1 VATHGQAPAPGR
13 VEAPKPKSRIQK
25 RITYWSVIALVVVLG
40 GWGARRAADS
50 HLRAVSVLTRLTDR
64 NATGWAVSFAQHP
77 FSESTASAETP
88 QGPLRYRL
96 YVPLDVSHPPALV
109 LLHGIHKAGIEE
121 PRLINFGRTLAR
133 AGVEVMTP
141 ELKDLADYQVT
152 PGTVDAIGNAVVLL
166 GEKTGEP
173 KVGILG
179 LSFAG
184 GLALLAAERPEYA
197 NKIGFVAAV
206 GAHDDMARV
215 ARFFAANMIE
225 KPDGSSVAF
234 QAHEYGALVL
244 AYAHPEDFFPPKDV
258 STAREALRLWLWEQP
273 AVSMKTAE
281 GMSREGKQELDVLL
295 HHRVQLQQTFFHEI
309 ERHQAEMQ
317 AVSPHSHIADL
328 RVPVYLLH
336 GSSDS
341 IIPASETLW
350 LGKDVPQADLRR
362 VLVSPAMNMIHV
374 DGQRAATA
382 WDKWALVD
390 FMASLLRAADSL
402 ERGKKSK

>member
-1 VATHGQAPAPGR
+1 VATYGHAPAPAR
-13 VEAPKPKSRIQK
+13 VAAPKPKSRVQK
-25 RITYWSVIALVVVLG
+25 RLTYWSVVVVVVVLG

-50 HLRAVSVLTRLTDR
+50 HLRAVSVLTRLTNP
-64 NATGWAVSFAQHP
+64 NATGWATSFAHHP
-77 FSESTASAETP
+77 FLESTGSAETP
-88 QGPLRYRL
+88 QGPLRYRV
-96 YVPLDVSHPPALV
+96 YVPLDVSHPPAIV

-152 PGTVDAIGNAVVLL
+152 PGTVEAIGNSAMLL
-166 GEKTGEP
+166 SEKTGEP

-184 GLALLAAERPEYA
+184 GLALLAADRPEYA
-197 NKIGFVAAV
+197 PRIGFVAAV

-244 AYAHPEDFFPPKDV
+244 AYSHPEDFFPPRDV
-258 STAREALRLWLWEQP
+258 AIAREALRLWLWEQP
-273 AVSMKTAE
+273 AVSMKTAD
-281 GMSREGKQELDVLL
+281 GMSREGKRELDELL
-295 HHRVQLQQTFFHEI
+295 HHRAQLQQTFFREI

-317 AVSPHSHIADL
+317 AVSPHSHVADL

-336 GSSDS
+336 GSTDS
-341 IIPASETLW
+341 IIPASETQW
-350 LGKDVPQADLRR
+350 LSKDVPQAELRR
-362 VLVSPAMNMIHV
+362 VLISPAMNMIHV
-374 DGQRAATA
+374 DGQHPATA

-390 FMASLLRAADSL
+390 FMASLLRAADRL
-402 ERGKKSK
+402 GRAKP